1 MKVDDL
7 IKALYAGEVTVE
19 YRKLGT
25 NELRVMPCT
34 LSTDIIPHR
43 MKINPSSHTIIM
55 WALDKQAWRDVLV
68 STIEK
73 WYVNEKAQKEY
84 LHRFSTYY
92 LVGCLPDSS
101 R

>member
-55 WALDKQAWRDVLV
+55 
-68 STIEK
+68 
-73 WYVNEKAQKEY
+73 
-84 LHRFSTYY
+84 
-92 LVGCLPDSS
+92 
-101 R
+101 

>member
-1 MKVDDL
+1 MKVDQL
-7 IKALYAGEVTVE
+7 VQALYEGEVTVE

-43 MKINPSSHTIIM
+43 MKINPNSHTIIM
-55 WALDKQAWRDVLV
+55 WALDKKAWRDVLV

-73 WYVNEKAQKEY
+73 WYPNEKEQKVY
-84 LHRFSTYY
+84 YHRFNTYFTISCST
-92 LVGCLPDSS
+92 DS